1 MEAKTLSINTFIED
15 LSSSAPAPGGGGAS
29 ALIAAVGTSLA
40 HMVGSLTVGKKKYAD
55 VEADIIALNEKMS
68 ALTDRL
74 LFLMDEDER
83 VFIPLSKAYGLP
95 KDTPEQQAEKTRVME
110 AALKDAAEV
119 PIALMRVC
127 AEAIDMLFDNAK
139 KGTAIAISD
148 VGVGAAALRAGLMG
162 ASLNVFINTKS
173 MKDREY
179 AEKLNAEANSLIE
192 EYAKKAED
200 VFFNVKNRF

>member
-1 MEAKTLSINTFIED
+1 MEAKTLSISTFIED

-68 ALTDRL
+68 ALTNRL

-127 AEAIDMLFDNAK
+127 AEAIDMLFDYAK